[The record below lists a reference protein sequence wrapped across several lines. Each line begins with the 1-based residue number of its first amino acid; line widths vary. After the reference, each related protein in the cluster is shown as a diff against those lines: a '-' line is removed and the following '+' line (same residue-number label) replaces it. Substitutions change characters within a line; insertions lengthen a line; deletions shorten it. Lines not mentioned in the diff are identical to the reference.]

1 MIKIERWFK
10 FFWANSLL
18 SVVGH
23 AYGALGK
30 LFSRI
35 WVLGSALDEQQKIA
49 GSCFNLEDLK
59 MPIRHLACSSF
70 QKY

>member
-35 WVLGSALDEQQKIA
+35 WVLGSALDE
-49 GSCFNLEDLK
+49 
-59 MPIRHLACSSF
+59 
-70 QKY
+70 

>member
-30 LFSRI
+30 LFHVYGC
-35 WVLGSALDEQQKIA
+35 WGQ
-49 GSCFNLEDLK
+49 
-59 MPIRHLACSSF
+59 H
-70 QKY
+70 